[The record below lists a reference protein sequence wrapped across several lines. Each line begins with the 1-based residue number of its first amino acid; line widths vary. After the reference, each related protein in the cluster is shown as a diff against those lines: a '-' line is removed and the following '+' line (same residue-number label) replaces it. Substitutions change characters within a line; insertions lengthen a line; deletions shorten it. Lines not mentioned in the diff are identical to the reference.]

1 MVISSKWILIVKQK
15 RVSLDKVVM
24 IFGFWMKKS
33 LKSLEYEATIGM
45 ELEFVIKER
54 TGRVK
59 KFMASSAYS
68 IDELFY

>member
-1 MVISSKWILIVKQK
+1 
-15 RVSLDKVVM
+15 M